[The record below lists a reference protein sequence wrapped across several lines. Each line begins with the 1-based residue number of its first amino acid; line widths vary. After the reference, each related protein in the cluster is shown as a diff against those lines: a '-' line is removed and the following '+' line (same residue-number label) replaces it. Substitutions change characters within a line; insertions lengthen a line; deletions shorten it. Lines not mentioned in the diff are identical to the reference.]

1 MLLMYKNIKDFTIG
15 VLASLSATFLTTYAV
30 NIILFDKAINLT
42 GLVNLILDY
51 KFLFYWMLFLI
62 FIIIIRWF
70 IRKQIFN
77 LQTPFPMVIGFGGHY
92 ELEFEGESYGFKWK
106 VYANP
111 KRRNNYT
118 DEILDIN
125 VGKVEGPYCKN
136 DYRKMQNTRT
146 YFGRY
151 KYKCPK
157 CGYKRILLKDS
168 WTLKCD
174 IEDDLE
180 AEYREKLKLNKQNIR
195 Y

>member
-1 MLLMYKNIKDFTIG
+1 MNNHLKDFTIG
-15 VLASLSATFLTTYAV
+15 VLASLFATFITTYTV
-30 NIILFDKAINLT
+30 NIVLIGKVINLSAFFD
-42 GLVNLILDY
+42 LIINY
-51 KFLFYWMLFLI
+51 KFLIYWMLFLF
-62 FIIIIRWF
+62 FILIIRWF
-70 IRKQIFN
+70 IRKKIFN
-77 LQTPFPMVIGFGGHY
+77 MQTPFPMVIGIGGHY
-92 ELEFEGESYGFKWK
+92 ELEFEGEAFGFKWK
-106 VYANP
+106 VHANP

-136 DYRKMQNTRT
+136 DYRKMQYTRT

-157 CGYKRILLKDS
+157 CGYKRLLLKDS

-180 AEYREKLKLNKQNIR
+180 AEYRAKLNLNRQNSR
-195 Y
+195 